1 MTTTKPLAARPGG
14 AERHSWL
21 SNPLDW
27 PHIDRMVLLA
37 GLVMICPVALSLWL
51 AGVALIAPDWVNPPV
66 VKALFSLFALHALLL
81 GSFLLAARYRRQ
93 RKSSWSLME
102 SVIIF
107 SYALV
112 CLISSW
118 LTGTQFTA
126 GLLLLLLGVNIAS
139 PLASIHKLK
148 QAYGLVCIALA
159 VFIFLYLN
167 GGFTHAPLFA
177 RLPYQADGSP
187 VMFWFV
193 FQSVLAVTLLL
204 ILYIGLVATE
214 RWSNREDLYRE
225 MSTVDGLTRLTNRRS
240 FIERGE
246 SELNRTRRTP
256 TSQLSCIMLDIDHFK
271 GINDTHGHDAG
282 DAVLVK
288 VSEIMMDNARQYD
301 EVGRYGGEEFAILLP
316 ATPLENAIKV
326 AERLRARIEAVEI
339 PCNGTTLRVTASFGV
354 ACYPYNDIQDM
365 NGLLKSADTALYAA
379 KHGGRNKVIAAREQS
394 LAANG

>member
-1 MTTTKPLAARPGG
+1 
-14 AERHSWL
+14 
-21 SNPLDW
+21 
-27 PHIDRMVLLA
+27 
-37 GLVMICPVALSLWL
+37 
-51 AGVALIAPDWVNPPV
+51 
-66 VKALFSLFALHALLL
+66 
-81 GSFLLAARYRRQ
+81 
-93 RKSSWSLME
+93 
-102 SVIIF
+102 
-107 SYALV
+107 
-112 CLISSW
+112 
-118 LTGTQFTA
+118 
-126 GLLLLLLGVNIAS
+126 
-139 PLASIHKLK
+139 
-148 QAYGLVCIALA
+148 
-159 VFIFLYLN
+159 
-167 GGFTHAPLFA
+167 
-177 RLPYQADGSP
+177 
-187 VMFWFV
+187 MFWFV

-379 KHGGRNKVIAAREQS
+379 KHGGRNQVIAAREQS